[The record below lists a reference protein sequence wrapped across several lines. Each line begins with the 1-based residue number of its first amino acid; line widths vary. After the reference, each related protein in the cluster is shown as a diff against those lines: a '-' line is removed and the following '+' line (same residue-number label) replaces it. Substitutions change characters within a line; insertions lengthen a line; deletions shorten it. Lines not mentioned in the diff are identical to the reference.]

1 MRGNSLPTLA
11 APKPEI
17 DRDPLPLGDC
27 IFVILIANGLCY
39 GLGYAV
45 FAGVRTRSVTWR
57 STVSRY
63 SARSKM
69 RNRRMG
75 RAPNS
80 SIPWMA

>member
-45 FAGVRTRSVTWR
+45 FAGVRTLL
-57 STVSRY
+57 
-63 SARSKM
+63 
-69 RNRRMG
+69 G
-75 RAPNS
+75 L
-80 SIPWMA
+80 